1 MLLTRLLVKGWT
13 VRYPRTLCQVGQSSV
28 NSSHFLHWQI
38 SCIST
43 HKQSCGLCPHSM
55 CAFCVFH
62 WFFFSCDMTSMV
74 WKPCD
79 RDVTIHIKL
88 TLLSKGYGFMLVSNN
103 LVLGFFFQ
111 ENSLQRKRGIC
122 PRIFWGQNFCQ
133 FYGKTNV
140 LVVVRL
146 DTTEMKW
153 NEMVKYY
160 VKHAIIMD

>member
-62 WFFFSCDMTSMV
+62 WFYFSHAIWHQWCETRV
-74 WKPCD
+74 
-79 RDVTIHIKL
+79 RDVTIHI
-88 TLLSKGYGFMLVSNN
+88 LSKGYGFMLVSNN

-122 PRIFWGQNFCQ
+122 PRIFWGQNLCQ

-140 LVVVRL
+140 LVVARL
-146 DTTEMKW
+146 DITEMKW